1 MLNFNQFDYIDEDI
15 AVPAP
20 NMDTSSL
27 GTGLESQTAGDSSD
41 EGGAPPDASG
51 APPPPPVTE
60 SRNRFSMSI
69 NEGISEDEEQ
79 DQLRQQRI
87 LSIL

>member
-1 MLNFNQFDYIDEDI
+1 MLNFNQFDYIEEDI

-27 GTGLESQTAGDSSD
+27 GTGLESQTVGDSSD
-41 EGGAPPDASG
+41 GGAPPEG
-51 APPPPPVTE
+51 GTPPAPPVQNE
-60 SRNRFSMSI
+60 SRNRFSI
-69 NEGISEDEEQ
+69 ENDEDLSEEEEN
-79 DQLRQQRI
+79 QLRQQRI

>member
-1 MLNFNQFDYIDEDI
+1 MLNFNQFDYIEEDI

-41 EGGAPPDASG
+41 GGAPPEG
-51 APPPPPVTE
+51 GTPPTPPVQNE
-60 SRNRFSMSI
+60 SRNRFSMEI
-69 NEGISEDEEQ
+69 DEGLSEDEEQ